1 MKKWIFGAV
10 AALVAGLLAVFVVA
24 PGIFNP
30 GNTPG
35 SSASPEVTRTGP
47 TGVVKVLATTNVW
60 GDIAKQLGGDW
71 VEVTVIID
79 DPMQDPHSYEAS
91 ARDQLAVNDAELI
104 VMNGGGYD
112 EFMHTLIDSAETAK
126 LVVEAVPEVGSTGET
141 DSHAHAHSHANEH
154 VWYDFDS
161 VGEFSEAFVAALNDL
176 RPEAFTDVN
185 KNYDSFKV
193 ELDNLKTRL
202 EGLAGHSLGLGVLAT
217 EGVGN
222 LLLEHA
228 GFENLTPEALADAIE
243 EETEVPP
250 AALAKAETLLK
261 NNLVAIL
268 VTNSQ
273 VEDQVSERLRKLAE
287 AEGVPVVQFSELIP
301 QEGMNYFDWMNQVLD
316 QVQEAV
322 Y

>member
-1 MKKWIFGAV
+1 MKKWIFGIV
-10 AALVAGLLAVFVVA
+10 AAAVAGLLAVFVIA

-30 GNTPG
+30 GATNG
-35 SSASPEVTRTGP
+35 SSSSPEITRTGP

-71 VEVTVIID
+71 VEVTVILD

-112 EFMHTLIDSAETAK
+112 DFMTTMIQAADEVK
-126 LVVEAVPEVGSTGET
+126 IVQMAVPVAESVGESET
-141 DSHAHAHSHANEH
+141 HAHTHDNEH

-161 VGEFSEAFVAALNDL
+161 VGEFSQNFVAALTDI
-176 RPEAFTDVN
+176 RPESFTDVN
-185 KNYDSFKV
+185 KNFDTFKV
-193 ELDNLKTRL
+193 ELDNLKVRL
-202 EGLAGHSLGLGVLAT
+202 EGLAGHSLGLGVVAT

-222 LLLEHA
+222 LMLEHA

-243 EETEVPP
+243 EEAEVPP
-250 AALAKAETLLK
+250 AALAKTETLIK

-268 VTNSQ
+268 ITNAQ
-273 VEDQVSERLRKLAE
+273 VEDQVSERLRKLAK
-287 AEGVPVVQFSELIP
+287 AEGVPVVQLSELIP
-301 QEGMNYFDWMNQVLD
+301 EAGMNYFDWMNQVLD

>member
-1 MKKWIFGAV
+1 MKKWIFGII
-10 AALVAGLLAVFVVA
+10 AAAVAGLLAVFVIA

-30 GNTPG
+30 SANPSN
-35 SSASPEVTRTGP
+35 SSSPEVTRTGAS
-47 TGVVKVLATTNVW
+47 GVVKVLATTNVW

-71 VEVTVIID
+71 VEVTVILN

-91 ARDQLAVNDAELI
+91 ARDQLAVNDADLI

-112 EFMHTLIDSAETAK
+112 EFMHTLIDSADTAK
-126 LVVEAVPEVGSTGET
+126 LVVEAVPAAESTGES
-141 DSHAHAHSHANEH
+141 DVHAHSHDNEH
-154 VWYDFDS
+154 VWYDFDA
-161 VGEFSEAFVAALNDL
+161 VGEFSENFVAALTDI
-176 RPEAFTDVN
+176 RPEAFSDVN
-185 KNYDSFKV
+185 KNFDTFKV
-193 ELDNLKTRL
+193 ELDNLQVRL
-202 EGLAGHSLGLGVLAT
+202 EGLAGHSLGLAVVAT

-250 AALAKAETLLK
+250 AALAETETLIK
-261 NNLVAIL
+261 NNLVSIL
-268 VTNSQ
+268 ITNLQ

-287 AEGVPVVQFSELIP
+287 SEGVPVVQLSELIP
-301 QEGMNYFDWMNQVLD
+301 EVGLNYFDWMNQVLD
-316 QVQEAV
+316 QIQEAV

>member
-1 MKKWIFGAV
+1 MKKWIFGAL
-10 AALVAGLLAVFVVA
+10 AAAVAGLLAVFVIA
-24 PGIFNP
+24 PGIFGP
-30 GNTPG
+30 GATP
-35 SSASPEVTRTGP
+35 SSSSSPSITRTGP
-47 TGVVKVLATTNVW
+47 TGVVKVLASTNVW

-71 VEVTVIID
+71 VEVTVILD

-112 EFMHTLIDSAETAK
+112 DFMTTMIQAADEAK
-126 LVVEAVPEVGSTGET
+126 IVQMAVPVAESTGESVT
-141 DSHAHAHSHANEH
+141 HTHIHDNEH
-154 VWYDFDS
+154 VWYDFDA
-161 VGEFSEAFVAALNDL
+161 VGEFSQNLVAALTEI
-176 RPEAFTDVN
+176 RPESFTDVN
-185 KNYDSFKV
+185 KNYDSFKI
-193 ELDNLKTRL
+193 ELDNLQVRL
-202 EGLAGHSLGLGVLAT
+202 EGLAGHSLGLGVVAT

-250 AALAKAETLLK
+250 AALAKTETLIK

-268 VTNSQ
+268 VTNAQ

-301 QEGMNYFDWMNQVLD
+301 EADMNYFDWMNQVLD

>member
-1 MKKWIFGAV
+1 MKKWIFGIV
-10 AALVAGLLAVFVVA
+10 AAAVAGLLAVFLIA

-30 GNTPG
+30 GSTN
-35 SSASPEVTRTGP
+35 SSSSSPEITRTGP
-47 TGVVKVLATTNVW
+47 TGVVKVLASTNVW

-71 VEVTVIID
+71 VEVTVILD

-91 ARDQLAVNDAELI
+91 ARDQLAVNDAEVI

-112 EFMHTLIDSAETAK
+112 DFMTTLIQAADEAK
-126 LVVEAVPEVGSTGET
+126 IVQMAVPVAESTGESET
-141 DSHAHAHSHANEH
+141 HAHAHDNEH

-161 VGEFSEAFVAALNDL
+161 VGEFSQNFVAALTDI
-176 RPEAFTDVN
+176 RPESFTDVN
-185 KNYDSFKV
+185 KNFDNFKI
-193 ELDNLKTRL
+193 ELDNLKIRL
-202 EGLAGHSLGLGVLAT
+202 EGLAGHSLGLGVVAT

-222 LLLEHA
+222 LMLEHA

-250 AALAKAETLLK
+250 AALAKTETLIK

-268 VTNSQ
+268 ITNAQ

-301 QEGMNYFDWMNQVLD
+301 EAGMNYFDWMNQVLD

>member
-1 MKKWIFGAV
+1 MKKWIFGIIAAAV
-10 AALVAGLLAVFVVA
+10 VGLLAVFVIA

-30 GNTPG
+30 SANP
-35 SSASPEVTRTGP
+35 SNSASPEVTRTGA

-71 VEVTVIID
+71 VEVTVILD

-112 EFMHTLIDSAETAK
+112 EFMHTLIESADTAK
-126 LVVEAVPEVGSTGET
+126 LVVEAVPEHDSTGES
-141 DSHAHAHSHANEH
+141 DVHAHSHDNEH
-154 VWYDFDS
+154 VWYDFDA
-161 VGEFSEAFVAALNDL
+161 VGEFSENFVAALTDI
-176 RPEAFTDVN
+176 RPESFTDVN
-185 KNYDSFKV
+185 NNFDTFKV
-193 ELDNLKTRL
+193 ELDNLQVRL
-202 EGLAGHSLGLGVLAT
+202 EGLAGHSLGLSVVAT

-250 AALAKAETLLK
+250 AALAETETLIK
-261 NNLVAIL
+261 NNLVSIL
-268 VTNSQ
+268 ITNLQ

-287 AEGVPVVQFSELIP
+287 SEGVPVVQLSELIP
-301 QEGMNYFDWMNQVLD
+301 EAGLNYFDWMNQVLD
-316 QVQEAV
+316 QIQEAV

>member
-1 MKKWIFGAV
+1 MKKWIFGLL
-10 AALVAGLLAVFVVA
+10 AAAVAGLLAVFVIA
-24 PGIFNP
+24 PGIFGP
-30 GNTPG
+30 SATP
-35 SSASPEVTRTGP
+35 SSSSTPSVTRTGA

-71 VEVTVIID
+71 VEVTVILD
-79 DPMQDPHSYEAS
+79 DQMQDPHSYEAS

-112 EFMHTLIDSAETAK
+112 EFMTAMIQAADEAK
-126 LVVEAVPEVGSTGET
+126 IVQMAVPGAESTGES
-141 DSHAHAHSHANEH
+141 DVHAHSHDNEH
-154 VWYDFDS
+154 VWYDFDA
-161 VGEFSEAFVAALNDL
+161 VDYFSQGFVAALTGV
-176 RPEAFTDVN
+176 RPESFTDVN
-185 KNYDSFKV
+185 KNYDAFKV
-193 ELDNLKTRL
+193 ELDNLQVRL

-250 AALAKAETLLK
+250 SALAKAETLIK

-268 VTNSQ
+268 VTNAQ

-287 AEGVPVVQFSELIP
+287 AEGVPVVQLSELIP
-301 QEGMNYFDWMNQVLD
+301 DAGMNYFDWMNQVLD

>member
-1 MKKWIFGAV
+1 MKKWIFGLL
-10 AALVAGLLAVFVVA
+10 AAAVAGLLAVFVIA
-24 PGIFNP
+24 PGIFGP
-30 GNTPG
+30 GATP
-35 SSASPEVTRTGP
+35 SSSSSPSITRTGA

-71 VEVTVIID
+71 VEVTVILD

-112 EFMHTLIDSAETAK
+112 EFMHVLIESAESAR
-126 LVVEAVPEVGSTGET
+126 LVVEAVPGAESTGES
-141 DSHAHAHSHANEH
+141 DVHAHSHDNEH
-154 VWYDFDS
+154 VWYDFDA
-161 VGEFSEAFVAALNDL
+161 VDEFSQNFVAALTDL
-176 RPEAFTDVN
+176 RPESFTDVN
-185 KNYDSFKV
+185 KNYDSFKL
-193 ELDNLKTRL
+193 ELDNLQIRL

-250 AALAKAETLLK
+250 AALAQAETLIK

-268 VTNSQ
+268 VTNAQ

-287 AEGVPVVQFSELIP
+287 TEGVPVVQLSELIP
-301 QEGMNYFDWMNQVLD
+301 DAEMNYFDWMNQVLD

>member
-1 MKKWIFGAV
+1 MKKWIFGIV
-10 AALVAGLLAVFVVA
+10 AAAVAGLLAVFVIA

-30 GNTPG
+30 GATNG
-35 SSASPEVTRTGP
+35 SSSSPEITRTGP

-71 VEVTVIID
+71 VEVTVILD

-112 EFMHTLIDSAETAK
+112 EFMTSMIQAADEVK
-126 LVVEAVPEVGSTGET
+126 IVQMAVPVAESAGESET
-141 DSHAHAHSHANEH
+141 HAHTHDNEH

-161 VGEFSEAFVAALNDL
+161 VGEFSQNFVAALTDI
-176 RPEAFTDVN
+176 RPESFTDVN
-185 KNYDSFKV
+185 KNFDTFKV
-193 ELDNLKTRL
+193 ELDNLKVRL
-202 EGLAGHSLGLGVLAT
+202 EGLAGHSLGLGVVAT

-222 LLLEHA
+222 LMLEHA

-250 AALAKAETLLK
+250 AALAKTETLIK

-268 VTNSQ
+268 ITNAQ
-273 VEDQVSERLRKLAE
+273 VEDQVSQRLRKLAE
-287 AEGVPVVQFSELIP
+287 AEGVPVVQLSELIP
-301 QEGMNYFDWMNQVLD
+301 EAGMNYFDWMNQVLD

>member
-1 MKKWIFGAV
+1 MKKWIFGV
-10 AALVAGLLAVFVVA
+10 LAAAVAGLLAVFVIA
-24 PGIFNP
+24 PGIFGP
-30 GNTPG
+30 GATP
-35 SSASPEVTRTGP
+35 SSSSSPSITRTGP
-47 TGVVKVLATTNVW
+47 TGVVKVLASTNVW

-71 VEVTVIID
+71 VEVTVILD

-91 ARDQLAVNDAELI
+91 ARDQLAVNDAEVI

-112 EFMHTLIDSAETAK
+112 DFMTTLIQAADEAK
-126 LVVEAVPEVGSTGET
+126 IVQMAVPVAESTGESET
-141 DSHAHAHSHANEH
+141 HAHSHDNEH
-154 VWYDFDS
+154 VWYDFVA
-161 VGEFSEAFVAALNDL
+161 VGEFSQNFVAALTDI
-176 RPEAFTDVN
+176 RPESFTDVN
-185 KNYDSFKV
+185 KNFDNFKI
-193 ELDNLKTRL
+193 ELDNLQVRL

-250 AALAKAETLLK
+250 AALAKAETLIK
-261 NNLVAIL
+261 NNLVAIV
-268 VTNSQ
+268 VTNAQ

-301 QEGMNYFDWMNQVLD
+301 EAGMNYFDWMNQVLD

>member
-1 MKKWIFGAV
+1 MKKWIFGLL
-10 AALVAGLLAVFVVA
+10 AAAVAGLLAVFVIA
-24 PGIFNP
+24 PGIFGP
-30 GNTPG
+30 SATP
-35 SSASPEVTRTGP
+35 SSSSTPSVTRTGA

-71 VEVTVIID
+71 VEVTVILD

-112 EFMHTLIDSAETAK
+112 EFMTAMIQAADEAK
-126 LVVEAVPEVGSTGET
+126 VVQMAVPVAESTG
-141 DSHAHAHSHANEH
+141 DSDVHAHSHDNEH
-154 VWYDFDS
+154 VWYDFDA
-161 VGEFSEAFVAALNDL
+161 VDEFSQNFVAALTDL
-176 RPEAFTDVN
+176 RPESFTDVN
-185 KNYDSFKV
+185 KNYDLFKL
-193 ELDNLKTRL
+193 ELDNLQTRL

-250 AALAKAETLLK
+250 SALAKAETLIK

-268 VTNSQ
+268 VTNAQ

-287 AEGVPVVQFSELIP
+287 TEGVPVVQLSELIP
-301 QEGMNYFDWMNQVLD
+301 DAGMNYFDWMNQVLD

>member
-1 MKKWIFGAV
+1 MKKWIFGII
-10 AALVAGLLAVFVVA
+10 AAAVAGLLAVFVIA

-30 GNTPG
+30 GATNG
-35 SSASPEVTRTGP
+35 SSSSPEITRTGA
-47 TGVVKVLATTNVW
+47 TGVVKVLASTSVW

-71 VEVTVIID
+71 VEVTVILD

-112 EFMHTLIDSAETAK
+112 DFMTALIQASEDVK
-126 LVVEAVPEVGSTGET
+126 IVQVAVPEAESTGES
-141 DSHAHAHSHANEH
+141 DVHAHSHDNEH
-154 VWYDFDS
+154 VWYDFDA
-161 VGEFSEAFVAALNDL
+161 VGEFSENFVAALTDI

-185 KNYDSFKV
+185 KNFDTFKV
-193 ELDNLKTRL
+193 ELDNLQVRL
-202 EGLAGHSLGLGVLAT
+202 EGLAGHSLGLSVVAT

-228 GFENLTPEALADAIE
+228 GFENLTPEALADSIE

-250 AALAKAETLLK
+250 AALAETETLIK
-261 NNLVAIL
+261 NNLVSIL
-268 VTNSQ
+268 ITNLQ

-287 AEGVPVVQFSELIP
+287 AEGIPVVQLSELIP
-301 QEGMNYFDWMNQVLD
+301 EAGLNYFDWMNQVID
-316 QVQEAV
+316 QIQEAV

>member
-1 MKKWIFGAV
+1 MKKWIFGAL
-10 AALVAGLLAVFVVA
+10 AAAVAGLLAVFVIA
-24 PGIFNP
+24 PGIFGP
-30 GNTPG
+30 GATP
-35 SSASPEVTRTGP
+35 SSSSSPSITRTGP
-47 TGVVKVLATTNVW
+47 TGVVKVLASTNVW

-71 VEVTVIID
+71 VEVTVILD

-91 ARDQLAVNDAELI
+91 ARDQLAVNDAEII

-112 EFMHTLIDSAETAK
+112 DFMITLIQAADEAK
-126 LVVEAVPEVGSTGET
+126 IVQMAVPVAESVGESET
-141 DSHAHAHSHANEH
+141 HAHTHDNEH
-154 VWYDFDS
+154 VWYDFDA
-161 VGEFSEAFVAALNDL
+161 VGEFSQNFVAALTDI
-176 RPEAFTDVN
+176 RPESFTDVN
-185 KNYDSFKV
+185 KNFDNFKI
-193 ELDNLKTRL
+193 ELDNLQVRL

-250 AALAKAETLLK
+250 AALAKAETLIK
-261 NNLVAIL
+261 NNLVAIV
-268 VTNSQ
+268 VTNAQ

-301 QEGMNYFDWMNQVLD
+301 EAGMNYFDWMNQVLD

>member
-1 MKKWIFGAV
+1 MKKWIFGLL
-10 AALVAGLLAVFVVA
+10 AAMVAGLLAVFVIA
-24 PGIFNP
+24 PGIFGP
-30 GNTPG
+30 SATP
-35 SSASPEVTRTGP
+35 SSSSSPSITRTGA

-71 VEVTVIID
+71 VEVTVILD

-112 EFMHTLIDSAETAK
+112 EFMHTLIDSAESTK
-126 LVVEAVPEVGSTGET
+126 LLVEAVPGLDSTGES
-141 DSHAHAHSHANEH
+141 DVHAHSHDNEH
-154 VWYDFDS
+154 VWYDFDA
-161 VGEFSEAFVAALNDL
+161 VDEFSQNFVAALADL
-176 RPEAFTDVN
+176 RPESFTDVN
-185 KNYDSFKV
+185 KNYDDFKV
-193 ELDNLKTRL
+193 ELDNLQVRL

-250 AALAKAETLLK
+250 AALAKAETLIK
-261 NNLVAIL
+261 NDLVAIL
-268 VTNSQ
+268 ITNAQ

-287 AEGVPVVQFSELIP
+287 AEGVPVVKLSELIP
-301 QEGMNYFDWMNQVLD
+301 DAGMNYFDWMNQVLD

>member
-1 MKKWIFGAV
+1 MKKWIFGLI
-10 AALVAGLLAVFVVA
+10 AAAVAGLLAVFVIA

-30 GNTPG
+30 GATNG
-35 SSASPEVTRTGP
+35 SSSSPEITRTGP
-47 TGVVKVLATTNVW
+47 TGVVKVLATTNAW

-71 VEVTVIID
+71 VEVTVILD

-112 EFMHTLIDSAETAK
+112 EFMHILVDSAETAR
-126 LVVEAVPEVGSTGET
+126 LVVEAVPEVESTGET
-141 DSHAHAHSHANEH
+141 ESHADSHDHANEH
-154 VWYDFDS
+154 VWYDFHS
-161 VGEFSEAFVAALNDL
+161 VEDFSAAFVAALTDI
-176 RPEAFTDVN
+176 RPESFTDVN
-185 KNYDSFKV
+185 KNFDTFKI
-193 ELDNLKTRL
+193 ELDNLETRL

-250 AALAKAETLLK
+250 AALAQAETLIK
-261 NNLVAIL
+261 NNLGAIL
-268 VTNSQ
+268 ITNAQ

-287 AEGVPVVQFSELIP
+287 AEGVPVVQLSELIP
-301 QEGMNYFDWMNQVLD
+301 EAGMNYFDWMNQVLD
-316 QVQEAV
+316 QIQEAV

>member
-1 MKKWIFGAV
+1 MKKWIFGIV
-10 AALVAGLLAVFVVA
+10 AAAVAGLLAVFVIA

-30 GNTPG
+30 GATN
-35 SSASPEVTRTGP
+35 SSSSSPEITRTGP
-47 TGVVKVLATTNVW
+47 TGVVKVLASTNVW

-71 VEVTVIID
+71 VEVTVILD

-91 ARDQLAVNDAELI
+91 ARDQLAVNDAEVI

-112 EFMHTLIDSAETAK
+112 DFMTTLIQAADEAK
-126 LVVEAVPEVGSTGET
+126 IVQMAVPVAESAGESET
-141 DSHAHAHSHANEH
+141 HAHTHDNEH

-161 VGEFSEAFVAALNDL
+161 VGEFSQNFVAALTDI
-176 RPEAFTDVN
+176 RPESFTDVN
-185 KNYDSFKV
+185 KNFDTFKI
-193 ELDNLKTRL
+193 ELDNLKVRL
-202 EGLAGHSLGLGVLAT
+202 EGLAGHSLGLGVVAT

-222 LLLEHA
+222 LMLEHA

-250 AALAKAETLLK
+250 AALAKTETLIK

-268 VTNSQ
+268 ITNAQ
-273 VEDQVSERLRKLAE
+273 VEDQVSQRLRKLAE

-301 QEGMNYFDWMNQVLD
+301 EAGMNYFDWMNQVLD

>member
-1 MKKWIFGAV
+1 MKKWILGLL
-10 AALVAGLLAVFVVA
+10 AAAVAGLLAVFVIA
-24 PGIFNP
+24 PGIFGP
-30 GNTPG
+30 GATPST
-35 SSASPEVTRTGP
+35 SSSPSVTRTGP

-71 VEVTVIID
+71 VEVTVILD

-91 ARDQLAVNDAELI
+91 ARDQLAVNDSEII

-112 EFMHTLIDSAETAK
+112 DFMTTLIQAADEAK
-126 LVVEAVPEVGSTGET
+126 IVQMAVPVAESTGES
-141 DSHAHAHSHANEH
+141 DVHAHSHDNEH
-154 VWYDFDS
+154 VWYDFDA
-161 VGEFSEAFVAALNDL
+161 VNEFSQGFVAALTDI
-176 RPEAFTDVN
+176 RPESFTDVN

-193 ELDNLKTRL
+193 ELDNLQVRL
-202 EGLAGHSLGLGVLAT
+202 EGLAGHSLGLGVLTT

-250 AALAKAETLLK
+250 AALAKAETLIK
-261 NNLVAIL
+261 NNLVSIL
-268 VTNSQ
+268 VTNAQ

-301 QEGMNYFDWMNQVLD
+301 EADMNYFDWMNQVLD

>member
-1 MKKWIFGAV
+1 MKKWIFGII
-10 AALVAGLLAVFVVA
+10 AAAVAGLLAVFVIA

-30 GNTPG
+30 SANP
-35 SSASPEVTRTGP
+35 SNSASPEVTRTGP

-71 VEVTVIID
+71 VEVTVILD

-91 ARDQLAVNDAELI
+91 ARDQLAVNDAEVI

-112 EFMHTLIDSAETAK
+112 EFMTALIRASEDVK
-126 LVVEAVPEVGSTGET
+126 IVQMAVPVAESTGES
-141 DSHAHAHSHANEH
+141 DVHAHSHDNEH
-154 VWYDFDS
+154 VWYDFDA
-161 VGEFSEAFVAALNDL
+161 VGEFSENFVAALTEI
-176 RPEAFTDVN
+176 RPESFNDVN
-185 KNYDSFKV
+185 KNFDTFKV
-193 ELDNLKTRL
+193 ELDNLQVRL
-202 EGLAGHSLGLGVLAT
+202 EGLAGHSLGLSVVAT

-250 AALAKAETLLK
+250 AALAETETLIK
-261 NNLVAIL
+261 NNLVSIL
-268 VTNSQ
+268 ITNLQ

-287 AEGVPVVQFSELIP
+287 AEGIPVVQLSELIP
-301 QEGMNYFDWMNQVLD
+301 EAGLNYFDWMNQVLD
-316 QVQEAV
+316 QIQEAV

>member
-1 MKKWIFGAV
+1 MKKWIFGIV
-10 AALVAGLLAVFVVA
+10 AAAVAGLLAVFVIA

-30 GNTPG
+30 GATN
-35 SSASPEVTRTGP
+35 SSSSSPEITRTGP
-47 TGVVKVLATTNVW
+47 TGVVKVLASTNVW

-71 VEVTVIID
+71 VEVTVILD

-91 ARDQLAVNDAELI
+91 ARDQLAVNDAEVI

-112 EFMHTLIDSAETAK
+112 DFMTTLIQAADEVK
-126 LVVEAVPEVGSTGET
+126 IVQMAVPVAESAGKSET
-141 DSHAHAHSHANEH
+141 HAHTHDNEH

-161 VGEFSEAFVAALNDL
+161 VGEFSQNFVAALTDI
-176 RPEAFTDVN
+176 RPESFTDVN
-185 KNYDSFKV
+185 KNFDTFKV
-193 ELDNLKTRL
+193 ELDNLKVRL
-202 EGLAGHSLGLGVLAT
+202 EGLAGHSLGLGVVAT

-222 LLLEHA
+222 LMLEHA

-250 AALAKAETLLK
+250 AALAKTETLIK

-268 VTNSQ
+268 ITNAQ

-287 AEGVPVVQFSELIP
+287 AEGVPVVQLSELIP
-301 QEGMNYFDWMNQVLD
+301 EAGMNYFDWMNQVLD

>member
-1 MKKWIFGAV
+1 MKKWIFGLL
-10 AALVAGLLAVFVVA
+10 AAAVAGLLAVFVIA
-24 PGIFNP
+24 PGIFGP
-30 GNTPG
+30 GATP
-35 SSASPEVTRTGP
+35 SSSSSPSITRTGA

-71 VEVTVIID
+71 VEVTVILD

-112 EFMHTLIDSAETAK
+112 EFMHVLIESAESAR
-126 LVVEAVPEVGSTGET
+126 LVVEAVPGAESTGES
-141 DSHAHAHSHANEH
+141 DVHAHSHDNEH
-154 VWYDFDS
+154 VWYDFDA
-161 VGEFSEAFVAALNDL
+161 VDEFSQNFVAALTDL
-176 RPEAFTDVN
+176 RPESFTDVN
-185 KNYDSFKV
+185 KNYDSFKL
-193 ELDNLKTRL
+193 ELDNLQTRL

-250 AALAKAETLLK
+250 AALAKAETLIK

-268 VTNSQ
+268 VTNAQ

-287 AEGVPVVQFSELIP
+287 TEGVPVVQLSELIP
-301 QEGMNYFDWMNQVLD
+301 DAEMNYFDWMNQVLD

>member
-1 MKKWIFGAV
+1 MKKWIFGV
-10 AALVAGLLAVFVVA
+10 IAAAVAGLLAVFVIA

-30 GNTPG
+30 SANP
-35 SSASPEVTRTGP
+35 SNSASPEVTRTGA

-71 VEVTVIID
+71 VEVSVILD

-112 EFMHTLIDSAETAK
+112 EFMHTLIESADAAK
-126 LVVEAVPEVGSTGET
+126 LVVEAVEEHDSAAES
-141 DSHAHAHSHANEH
+141 DSHAHSHNHANEH

-161 VGEFSEAFVAALNDL
+161 VAEFSEHFVAALNDI
-176 RPEAFTDVN
+176 RPEAFEDVN
-185 KNYDSFKV
+185 KNYDSFKI
-193 ELDNLKTRL
+193 ELDNLKTRQ
-202 EGLAGHSLGLGVLAT
+202 EGLAGHSLGLGVVAT

-250 AALAKAETLLK
+250 AALAETETLIK

-268 VTNSQ
+268 VTNLQ

-287 AEGVPVVQFSELIP
+287 AEGVPVVQLSELIP
-301 QEGMNYFDWMNQVLD
+301 EPGMNYFDWMNQVLD
-316 QVQEAV
+316 QIQEAV

>member
-1 MKKWIFGAV
+1 MKKWIFGLI
-10 AALVAGLLAVFVVA
+10 AAAVAGLLAVFVIA

-30 GNTPG
+30 GATNG
-35 SSASPEVTRTGP
+35 SSSSPEITRTGP

-71 VEVTVIID
+71 VEVTVILD

-112 EFMHTLIDSAETAK
+112 DFMTTMIQASDSVK
-126 LVVEAVPEVGSTGET
+126 IVQMAVPVAESTGESET
-141 DSHAHAHSHANEH
+141 HAHTHDNEH

-161 VGEFSEAFVAALNDL
+161 VGEFSQNFVAALTDI
-176 RPEAFTDVN
+176 RPESFTDVN
-185 KNYDSFKV
+185 QNFDTFKV
-193 ELDNLKTRL
+193 ELDNLKVRL
-202 EGLAGHSLGLGVLAT
+202 EGLAGHSLGLGVVAT

-250 AALAKAETLLK
+250 AALAKTETLIK

-268 VTNSQ
+268 ITNAQ
-273 VEDQVSERLRKLAE
+273 VEDQVSQRLRKLAE
-287 AEGVPVVQFSELIP
+287 AEGVPVVQLSELIP
-301 QEGMNYFDWMNQVLD
+301 EAGMNYFDWMNQVLD
-316 QVQEAV
+316 QIQEAV

>member
-1 MKKWIFGAV
+1 MKKWIFGII
-10 AALVAGLLAVFVVA
+10 AAAVAGLLAAFVIA
-24 PGIFNP
+24 PSIFNP
-30 GNTPG
+30 SANP
-35 SSASPEVTRTGP
+35 SNSASPEVTRTGP
-47 TGVVKVLATTNVW
+47 TGVVKVLASTNVW
-60 GDIAKQLGGDW
+60 ADIAKQLGGDW
-71 VEVTVIID
+71 VEVTVILD

-112 EFMHTLIDSAETAK
+112 EFMHTLIESADTAK
-126 LVVEAVPEVGSTGET
+126 LVVEAVPEHDSTGESET
-141 DSHAHAHSHANEH
+141 HAHTHDNEH
-154 VWYDFDS
+154 VWYDFDV
-161 VGEFSEAFVAALNDL
+161 VGEFSQNFVAALTDI
-176 RPEAFTDVN
+176 RPESFTDVN
-185 KNYDSFKV
+185 KNFDNFKI
-193 ELDNLKTRL
+193 ELDNLQVRL
-202 EGLAGHSLGLGVLAT
+202 EGLAGHSLGLGVVAT

-222 LLLEHA
+222 LMLEHA

-250 AALAKAETLLK
+250 AALAKTETLIK

-268 VTNSQ
+268 ITNAQ

-301 QEGMNYFDWMNQVLD
+301 EAGMNYFDWMNHVLD

>member
-1 MKKWIFGAV
+1 MKKWIFGIV
-10 AALVAGLLAVFVVA
+10 AAAVAGLLAVFVIA

-30 GNTPG
+30 GATNG
-35 SSASPEVTRTGP
+35 SSSSPEITRTGP
-47 TGVVKVLATTNVW
+47 TGVVKVLASTNVW

-71 VEVTVIID
+71 VEVTVILD

-91 ARDQLAVNDAELI
+91 ARDQLAVNDAEVI

-112 EFMHTLIDSAETAK
+112 DFMTTLIQAADEVK
-126 LVVEAVPEVGSTGET
+126 IVQMAVPVAESAGESET
-141 DSHAHAHSHANEH
+141 HAHTHDNEH

-161 VGEFSEAFVAALNDL
+161 VGEFSQNFVAALTDI
-176 RPEAFTDVN
+176 RPESFTDVN
-185 KNYDSFKV
+185 KNFDTFKV
-193 ELDNLKTRL
+193 ELDNLKVRL
-202 EGLAGHSLGLGVLAT
+202 EGLAGHSLGLGVVAT

-222 LLLEHA
+222 LMLEHA

-250 AALAKAETLLK
+250 AALAKTETLIK

-268 VTNSQ
+268 ITNAQ

-287 AEGVPVVQFSELIP
+287 AEGVPVVQLSELIP
-301 QEGMNYFDWMNQVLD
+301 EAGMNYFDWMNQVLD

>member
-1 MKKWIFGAV
+1 MKKWIFGLL
-10 AALVAGLLAVFVVA
+10 AAAVAGLLAVFVIA
-24 PGIFNP
+24 PGIFDP
-30 GNTPG
+30 GATPST
-35 SSASPEVTRTGP
+35 SSSPSVTRTGP

-71 VEVTVIID
+71 VEVTVILD

-91 ARDQLAVNDAELI
+91 ARDQLAVNDSEII

-112 EFMHTLIDSAETAK
+112 DFITTLIQAADEAK
-126 LVVEAVPEVGSTGET
+126 IVQMAVPVEESTGES
-141 DSHAHAHSHANEH
+141 DVHAHSHDNEH
-154 VWYDFDS
+154 VWYDFDA
-161 VGEFSEAFVAALNDL
+161 VNEFSQGFVAALTDI
-176 RPEAFTDVN
+176 RPESFTDVN

-193 ELDNLKTRL
+193 ELDNLQVRL
-202 EGLAGHSLGLGVLAT
+202 EGLAGHSLGLGVLTT

-250 AALAKAETLLK
+250 AALAKAETLIK

-268 VTNSQ
+268 VTNAQ

-287 AEGVPVVQFSELIP
+287 SEGVPVVQFSELIP
-301 QEGMNYFDWMNQVLD
+301 EADMNYFDWMNQVLD

>member
-1 MKKWIFGAV
+1 VKKWIFGLI
-10 AALVAGLLAVFVVA
+10 AAAVAGLLAVFVIA

-30 GNTPG
+30 GASPSN
-35 SSASPEVTRTGP
+35 SSSPEVTRTGA

-71 VEVTVIID
+71 VEVTVVLD

-112 EFMHTLIDSAETAK
+112 EFMHTLIDSAESVK
-126 LVVEAVPEVGSTGET
+126 FVVEAVPELDSTGES
-141 DSHAHAHSHANEH
+141 DAHAHSHDHGNEH
-154 VWYDFDS
+154 VWYDFDA
-161 VGEFSEAFVAALNDL
+161 VAEFSETFVAALTDI
-176 RPEAFTDVN
+176 RPEAFEDVN
-185 KNYDSFKV
+185 QNFDSFKV
-193 ELDNLKTRL
+193 ELDNLETRL
-202 EGLAGHSLGLGVLAT
+202 EGLAGHSLGLGVVAT

-250 AALAKAETLLK
+250 AALAETETLIK
-261 NNLVAIL
+261 NNLVSIL
-268 VTNSQ
+268 ITNLQ

-287 AEGVPVVQFSELIP
+287 AEGVPVVQLSELIP
-301 QEGMNYFDWMNQVLD
+301 EADMNYFDWMNQVLD
-316 QVQEAV
+316 QIQEAV

>member
-1 MKKWIFGAV
+1 MKKWIFGII
-10 AALVAGLLAVFVVA
+10 AAAVAGLLAVFVIA

-30 GNTPG
+30 SANP
-35 SSASPEVTRTGP
+35 SNSASPEVTRTGP

-71 VEVTVIID
+71 VEVTVILD

-91 ARDQLAVNDAELI
+91 ARDQLAVNDAEVI

-112 EFMHTLIDSAETAK
+112 EFMTALIQASEDVK
-126 LVVEAVPEVGSTGET
+126 IVQMAVPVAESTGES
-141 DSHAHAHSHANEH
+141 DVHAHSHDNEH
-154 VWYDFDS
+154 VWYDFDA
-161 VGEFSEAFVAALNDL
+161 VGEFSENFVAALTEI
-176 RPEAFTDVN
+176 RPESFNDVN
-185 KNYDSFKV
+185 KNFDTFKV
-193 ELDNLKTRL
+193 ELDNLQVRL
-202 EGLAGHSLGLGVLAT
+202 EGLAGHSLGLSVVAT

-250 AALAKAETLLK
+250 AALAETETLIK
-261 NNLVAIL
+261 NNLVSIL
-268 VTNSQ
+268 ITNLQ

-287 AEGVPVVQFSELIP
+287 AEGIPVVQLSELIP
-301 QEGMNYFDWMNQVLD
+301 EAGLNYFDWMNQVLD
-316 QVQEAV
+316 QIQEAV

>member
-1 MKKWIFGAV
+1 MKKWIFGLL
-10 AALVAGLLAVFVVA
+10 AAAVAGLLAVFVIA
-24 PGIFNP
+24 PGIFGP
-30 GNTPG
+30 GATP
-35 SSASPEVTRTGP
+35 SSSSSPSITRTGA

-71 VEVTVIID
+71 VEVTVILD

-112 EFMHTLIDSAETAK
+112 EFMHVLIESAESAR
-126 LVVEAVPEVGSTGET
+126 LVVEAVPGAESTGES
-141 DSHAHAHSHANEH
+141 DVHAHSHDNEH
-154 VWYDFDS
+154 VWYDFDA
-161 VGEFSEAFVAALNDL
+161 VDEFSQNFVAALTDL
-176 RPEAFTDVN
+176 RPESFTDVN
-185 KNYDSFKV
+185 SNYDAFKL
-193 ELDNLKTRL
+193 ELDNLQTRL

-250 AALAKAETLLK
+250 AALAKAETLIK

-268 VTNSQ
+268 VTNAQ

-287 AEGVPVVQFSELIP
+287 AEGVPVVQLSELLP
-301 QEGMNYFDWMNQVLD
+301 DEGMNYFDWMNQVLD

>member
-10 AALVAGLLAVFVVA
+10 AALVAGLLAVFVIA

-30 GNTPG
+30 NATPS
-35 SSASPEVTRTGP
+35 SSASPEITRTGA
-47 TGVVKVLATTNVW
+47 TGVVKVLASTNVW

-112 EFMHTLIDSAETAK
+112 EFMHVLVDSAETAK
-126 LVVEAVPEVGSTGET
+126 LVVEAVPGEESTGES
-141 DSHAHAHSHANEH
+141 DVHAHSHENEH
-154 VWYDFDS
+154 VWYDFHS
-161 VGEFSEAFVAALNDL
+161 VEEFSEAFVAALNDI

-185 KNYDSFKV
+185 KNYDTFKV
-193 ELDNLKTRL
+193 ELDNLETRL
-202 EGLAGHSLGLGVLAT
+202 EGLSGHSLGLGVVAT

-222 LLLEHA
+222 LLLDHA

-250 AALAKAETLLK
+250 AALAETETMIK
-261 NNLVAIL
+261 NNLVALLI
-268 VTNSQ
+268 TNLQ

-287 AEGVPVVQFSELIP
+287 AEGVPVVQLSELIP
-301 QEGMNYFDWMNQVLD
+301 DAEMNYFDWMNQVLD
-316 QVQEAV
+316 QIQEAV

>member
-1 MKKWIFGAV
+1 MKKWIFGLL
-10 AALVAGLLAVFVVA
+10 AAAVAGLLAVFVIA
-24 PGIFNP
+24 PGIFGP
-30 GNTPG
+30 SATP
-35 SSASPEVTRTGP
+35 SSSSTPSVTRTGA

-71 VEVTVIID
+71 VEVTVILD

-112 EFMHTLIDSAETAK
+112 EFMTAMIQAADEAK
-126 LVVEAVPEVGSTGET
+126 VVQMAVPTAESTGES
-141 DSHAHAHSHANEH
+141 DVHAHSHDNEH
-154 VWYDFDS
+154 VWYDFDA
-161 VGEFSEAFVAALNDL
+161 VDEFSQNFVAALTDL
-176 RPEAFTDVN
+176 RPESFTDVN
-185 KNYDSFKV
+185 KNYDSFKL
-193 ELDNLKTRL
+193 ELDNLQTRL

-250 AALAKAETLLK
+250 SALAKAETLIK

-268 VTNSQ
+268 VTNAQ

-287 AEGVPVVQFSELIP
+287 TEGVPVVQLSELIP
-301 QEGMNYFDWMNQVLD
+301 DAGMNYFDWMNQVLD

>member
-1 MKKWIFGAV
+1 M
-10 AALVAGLLAVFVVA
+10 AGLLAVFVIA
-24 PGIFNP
+24 PGFFNP
-30 GNTPG
+30 SANP
-35 SSASPEVTRTGP
+35 SNSASPEVTRTGA

-71 VEVTVIID
+71 VEVTVILD

-104 VMNGGGYD
+104 VLNGGGYD
-112 EFMHTLIDSAETAK
+112 DFIYSLVQSAESVK
-126 LVVEAVPEVGSTGET
+126 ILVEAVPKLDSTGESE
-141 DSHAHAHSHANEH
+141 SHAESHDHANEH

-161 VGEFSEAFVAALNDL
+161 VGEFAVSFVAALNDI
-176 RPEAFTDVN
+176 RPEAFEDVN
-185 KNYDSFKV
+185 KNFDAFKL
-193 ELDNLKTRL
+193 ELENLETRL
-202 EGLAGHSLGLGVLAT
+202 GGLAGHSLGLGVVAT

-250 AALAKAETLLK
+250 AALAEAETLIK
-261 NNLVAIL
+261 NNLVSIL

-287 AEGVPVVQFSELIP
+287 AEGVPVVQLSELIP
-301 QEGMNYFDWMNQVLD
+301 EAGLNYFDWMNQVLD
-316 QVQEAV
+316 QIQEAV

>member
-1 MKKWIFGAV
+1 MKNWIFGLL
-10 AALVAGLLAVFVVA
+10 AAAVAGLLAVFVIA
-24 PGIFNP
+24 PGIFGP
-30 GNTPG
+30 SATP
-35 SSASPEVTRTGP
+35 SSSSSPSVTRTCA

-71 VEVTVIID
+71 VEVTVILD

-112 EFMHTLIDSAETAK
+112 EFMHTLIDSAETVK
-126 LVVEAVPEVGSTGET
+126 FVVEAVPELDSTGES
-141 DSHAHAHSHANEH
+141 DAHAHSHENEH
-154 VWYDFDS
+154 VWYDFDA
-161 VGEFSEAFVAALNDL
+161 VDEFSQNFVAALTDL
-176 RPEAFTDVN
+176 RPESFTDVN
-185 KNYDSFKV
+185 KNYDSFKL
-193 ELDNLKTRL
+193 ELDNLQVRL

-250 AALAKAETLLK
+250 SALAKAETLIK
-261 NNLVAIL
+261 NDLVAIL

-287 AEGVPVVQFSELIP
+287 AEGVPVVQLSELIP
-301 QEGMNYFDWMNQVLD
+301 EADMNYFDWMNQVLD

>member
-1 MKKWIFGAV
+1 MKKWIFGII
-10 AALVAGLLAVFVVA
+10 AAAVAGLLAVFVIA

-30 GNTPG
+30 SANP
-35 SSASPEVTRTGP
+35 SNSASPEVTRTGP

-71 VEVTVIID
+71 VEVTVILD

-91 ARDQLAVNDAELI
+91 ARDQLAVNDAEVI

-112 EFMHTLIDSAETAK
+112 EFMTALIQASEDVK
-126 LVVEAVPEVGSTGET
+126 IVQMAVPVEESTGES
-141 DSHAHAHSHANEH
+141 DVHAHSHDNEH
-154 VWYDFDS
+154 VWYDFDA
-161 VGEFSEAFVAALNDL
+161 VGEFSENFVAALTEI
-176 RPEAFTDVN
+176 RPESFNDVN
-185 KNYDSFKV
+185 KNFDTFKV
-193 ELDNLKTRL
+193 ELDNLQVRL
-202 EGLAGHSLGLGVLAT
+202 EGLAGHSLGLSVVAT

-250 AALAKAETLLK
+250 AALAETETLIK
-261 NNLVAIL
+261 NNLVSIL
-268 VTNSQ
+268 ITNLQ

-287 AEGVPVVQFSELIP
+287 AEGIPVVQLSELIP
-301 QEGMNYFDWMNQVLD
+301 EAGLNYFDWMNQVLD
-316 QVQEAV
+316 QIQEAV